1 MVKAIAW
8 LLCAYLVLKLIQYF
22 FVARPGFGTDDDPGV
37 REKLL
42 RGEPLVFLVAFAIS
56 VPPAL
61 WSSWYFQREY
71 SRGFARS
78 IDCYG
83 RLSAVVNLA
92 RVETRFDALQV
103 YNTTKRAKASASLAA
118 QWLELS
124 PASLEKALADKKRF
138 YAARY
143 ASLSRQ
149 ADRAEIGPEASD
161 IEGCLRNFY
170 F

>member
-1 MVKAIAW
+1 MVKAVEW
-8 LLCAYLVLKLIQYF
+8 LLCAYLMLKLIQYF
-22 FVARPGFGTDDDPGV
+22 FVARPGFGTDDEPGV

-42 RGEPLVFLVAFAIS
+42 RGEPLVFIVAFAIS

-78 IDCYG
+78 TDCYG
-83 RLSAVVNLA
+83 RLSALVHLA

-103 YNTTKRAKASASLAA
+103 YKTTKRANSSASLAA

-124 PASLEKALADKKRF
+124 PAFLEKALADKKSY
-138 YAARY
+138 YATRY

-149 ADRAEIGPEASD
+149 ADRHAIGPEAGA